1 MKIDRI
7 SFEELFPTGTYANQ
21 RLKAEI
27 VLDGGEDPI
36 KAFLLAKELVY
47 KAFEQ
52 TKPQLEYASIPGHP
66 MYVQPEPKSEEQIS
80 REQQIE
86 GYYEIIKIAKTADQ
100 LTKHWGNIE
109 RLKDLELVNAYNK
122 KLNQLS

>member
-52 TKPQLEYASIPGHP
+52 TKPQLEYATIPGHP
-66 MYVQPEPKSEEQIS
+66 MSTSPSPRTEEEIS
-80 REQQIE
+80 REQQIS
-86 GYYEIIKIAKTADQ
+86 GYYEIIQMASNKKQ
-100 LTKHWGNIE
+100 LEAHRGNIE
-109 RLKDLELVNAYNK
+109 RLNELSLTEAFNNK
-122 KLNQLS
+122 INSLQ

>member
-1 MKIDRI
+1 MKIERV

-86 GYYEIIKIAKTADQ
+86 GYYEIIKMAKTKKA
-100 LTKHWGNIE
+100 LELHRPGIE
-109 RLKDLELVNAYNK
+109 RMKDDSLTLEFNNK
-122 KLNQLS
+122 IDKLQ

>member
-1 MKIDRI
+1 MKIERV